1 MLDSRLASVNSSPD
15 VGSRSTAPYCNV
27 HHSTPSSRAG
37 AAVTEQTVQHQSE
50 QEPTDLQVDTS
61 TQTAGPP
68 EGGAR
73 LSDSDRARRLLVR
86 LLRVAYPH
94 ERFPDGPYER
104 TAAAIEDAARA
115 DAGDDRALTHGLS
128 ALDRAA
134 GGAFLPVDDA
144 AAEAVLR
151 DRADEY
157 FFRRIRSTAVVALYD
172 DAEVWELLGYEG
184 PSYALGG
191 YLNRGFD
198 DLDWLPHPRVD
209 EYAGEPRVELVEAQE
224 VSR

>member
-1 MLDSRLASVNSSPD
+1 
-15 VGSRSTAPYCNV
+15 
-27 HHSTPSSRAG
+27 
-37 AAVTEQTVQHQSE
+37 VTEQTVQHQTD

-73 LSDSDRARRLLVR
+73 LSESDRARRVLVR

-104 TAAAIEDAARA
+104 TAAAIEDAAHA
-115 DAGDDRALTHGLS
+115 NAADDRALTSGL
-128 ALDRAA
+128 AGLDRVA
-134 GGAFLPVDDA
+134 GGDFLALDDA

-172 DAEVWELLGYEG
+172 QAEVWDLLGYEG
-184 PSYALGG
+184 PSFDQGG
-191 YLNRGFD
+191 YLHRGFD
-198 DLDWLPHPRVD
+198 DLDWLPHPRIE
-209 EYAGEPRVELVEAQE
+209 EYPGEPRVELVQSQSQE
-224 VSR
+224 VAR

>member
-1 MLDSRLASVNSSPD
+1 MSQ
-15 VGSRSTAPYCNV
+15 
-27 HHSTPSSRAG
+27 
-37 AAVTEQTVQHQSE
+37 QTVQHQSE

-61 TQTAGPP
+61 AQSAGPP
-68 EGGAR
+68 EGGAQ
-73 LSDSDRARRLLVR
+73 LPGSDRARRVLIR

-115 DAGDDRALTHGLS
+115 DAGDDRALTQGLA

-134 GGAFLPVDDA
+134 GGDFLALDDA

-151 DRADEY
+151 DRADDY

-172 DAEVWELLGYEG
+172 DAEVWMLLGYEG
-184 PSYALGG
+184 PSFDHGG
-191 YLNRGFD
+191 YLHRGFA
-198 DLDWLPHPRVD
+198 DLDWLPSPRVE
-209 EYAGEPRVELVEAQE
+209 EYAGEPRVEIVDSPE
-224 VSR
+224 VAR

>member
-1 MLDSRLASVNSSPD
+1 
-15 VGSRSTAPYCNV
+15 
-27 HHSTPSSRAG
+27 
-37 AAVTEQTVQHQSE
+37 VTQETVQHQTD

-61 TQTAGPP
+61 TRTAVPP
-68 EGGAR
+68 EGGSQLA
-73 LSDSDRARRLLVR
+73 DSDRARRLLVR

-115 DAGDDRALTHGLS
+115 DAGDDRALTKGLS

-134 GGAFLPVDDA
+134 GGDFLTVDDA
-144 AAEAVLR
+144 GAEAVLR

-184 PSYALGG
+184 PSFDKGG
-191 YLNRGFD
+191 YLHRGFD
-198 DLDWLPHPRVD
+198 DLDWLPHPRVE
-209 EYAGEPRVELVEAQE
+209 EYPGEPRVELVEAQK

>member
-1 MLDSRLASVNSSPD
+1 
-15 VGSRSTAPYCNV
+15 
-27 HHSTPSSRAG
+27 
-37 AAVTEQTVQHQSE
+37 VTEHAVQHQTD

-73 LSDSDRARRLLVR
+73 LSESDRARRVLVR

-104 TAAAIEDAARA
+104 TAAAIEDAAGA
-115 DAGDDRALTHGLS
+115 NVADDRALTSGL
-128 ALDRAA
+128 AGLDRAA
-134 GGAFLPVDDA
+134 GGDFLSLDDA
-144 AAEAVLR
+144 AAEALLR

-172 DAEVWELLGYEG
+172 QAEVWDLLGYEG
-184 PSYALGG
+184 PSFDQGG
-191 YLNRGFD
+191 YLHRGFD
-198 DLDWLPHPRVD
+198 DLDWLPHPRIE
-209 EYAGEPRVELVEAQE
+209 EYPGEPRVELVQSQPQSQSQSQE
-224 VSR
+224 VAR